1 MHYFCVDYLPLA
13 WLPKRLQEKPTW
25 DFPKRSELILLRLW
39 NMKGIFRAPEEN
51 FGSVGDFPQSPSL
64 LFAALQLDF
73 GARTCISGLPAR
85 LLNCID
91 SGMN

>member
-1 MHYFCVDYLPLA
+1 
-13 WLPKRLQEKPTW
+13 
-25 DFPKRSELILLRLW
+25 
-39 NMKGIFRAPEEN
+39 MKGIFRAPEEN